1 MRFIGIEQD
10 AVARARN
17 LTRRSALASVL
28 ALGLLPV
35 LRPVAAVQEPPADL
49 LEKLRYPKTV
59 IVVRHAEKAADDP
72 RDPALSEAGEARA
85 VALARLLEDAEVS
98 HLYATEFRRTQ
109 DTLAPLSVVSG
120 AAVQMVPARDPRAL
134 VSAISNLPRG
144 SVVVVAGHS
153 NTVPALV
160 KLLVP
165 ERDAFALAESDHD
178 RLYAITLTGET
189 GPATVLALRY
199 GAE

>member
-1 MRFIGIEQD
+1 MTNTETEQNSP
-10 AVARARN
+10 AHARN
-17 LTRRSALASVL
+17 LARRGALAWVL

-35 LRPVAAVQEPPADL
+35 PGPVAAAQEPPADL

-59 IVVRHAEKAADDP
+59 IVVRHAEKATDDP
-72 RDPALSEAGEARA
+72 RDPALSEAGEERA

-144 SVVVVAGHS
+144 SVAVVAGHS

-165 ERDAFALAESDHD
+165 ERDAFELAESDYD
-178 RLYAITLTGET
+178 RLYAITLTGER
-189 GPATVLALRY
+189 GPAAVLSLRY

>member
-1 MRFIGIEQD
+1 VTRITETEQE
-10 AVARARN
+10 APACGKF
-17 LTRRSALASVL
+17 TRRGALAFML

-35 LRPVAAVQEPPADL
+35 LRPVAAAQEPPADL

-59 IVVRHAEKAADDP
+59 LVVRHAEKATDDP
-72 RDPALSEAGEARA
+72 LDPALSEAGEERA
-85 VALARLLEDAEVS
+85 VALARLLEDADVS

-165 ERDAFALAESDHD
+165 ERDAFELAESDYD
-178 RLYAITLTGET
+178 RLYAITLTGDK
-189 GPATVLALRY
+189 GPATVLSLRY